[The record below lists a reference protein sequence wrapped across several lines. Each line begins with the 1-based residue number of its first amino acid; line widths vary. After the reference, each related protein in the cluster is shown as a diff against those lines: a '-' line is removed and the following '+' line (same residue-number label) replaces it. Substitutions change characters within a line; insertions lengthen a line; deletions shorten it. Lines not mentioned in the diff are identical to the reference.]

1 MHRGNGMG
9 RCTLAGTVL
18 ERKHRACK
26 ASLLNPAVIRQTD
39 FGRNIYLLL
48 CIQES
53 HDLRVTNQES
63 PGSLASLIGQVLDM

>member
-1 MHRGNGMG
+1 MG

-26 ASLLNPAVIRQTD
+26 ASLLNPAIIRLSAC
-39 FGRNIYLLL
+39 GRDMNLLM
-48 CIQES
+48 CVQES
-53 HDLRVTNQES
+53 HDLSMTSQES